1 MQLLLQHID
10 HPVENGRLV
19 VYCMNMVKWEDN
31 NELLQ
36 EWFERTLA
44 YSPVVFAGR
53 GIFQYNWG
61 IVPFR

>member
-1 MQLLLQHID
+1 MKMLQW
-10 HPVENGRLV
+10 E
-19 VYCMNMVKWEDN
+19 EDN
-31 NELLQ
+31 EHIFPTNSLFQ

>member
-1 MQLLLQHID
+1 
-10 HPVENGRLV
+10 
-19 VYCMNMVKWEDN
+19 MNMVKWEDN